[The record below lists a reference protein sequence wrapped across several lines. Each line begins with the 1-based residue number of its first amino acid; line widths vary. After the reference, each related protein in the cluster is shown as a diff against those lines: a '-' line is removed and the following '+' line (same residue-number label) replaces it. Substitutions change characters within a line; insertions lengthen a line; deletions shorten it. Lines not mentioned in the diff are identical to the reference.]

1 LFGAVSKYKLS
12 ANGMESILVN
22 TKPGDMKAV
31 FKQYT
36 GVDVTDEELETLLAS
51 KNYKEADY
59 MKVASSNNLAHNIVN
74 ILNSRTCFG
83 FTTGG
88 HTGEEVLLASYH
100 PQGDALKGHV
110 KNTDVNQYLQKVT
123 GLTTSLQELSDRIFA
138 KHGRVFA
145 GMNYSIDKKD
155 PDFPVLR
162 VKKGKNT
169 LEVKA
174 FSSVAQLNGKSFDIG
189 SVAVYIDKNDT
200 FYLPAALAE
209 KL

>member
-1 LFGAVSKYKLS
+1 
-12 ANGMESILVN
+12 
-22 TKPGDMKAV
+22 MKAV

-36 GVDVTDEELETLLAS
+36 DIDITDEELETLLAS

-59 MKVASSNNLAHNIVN
+59 MKVGTSNNLAHNIVN

-88 HTGEEVLLASYH
+88 HTGEEVLLAAYH
-100 PQGDALKGHV
+100 PQGDVLKGHV
-110 KNTDVNQYLQKVT
+110 KNTDVNEYLQKVT
-123 GLTTSLQELSDRIFA
+123 GLETSLQELSDRIFA
-138 KHGRVFA
+138 KHEQVFA
-145 GMNYSIDKKD
+145 GMKYSIDKKD
-155 PDFPVLR
+155 PDFPILR

-169 LEVKA
+169 LEIKA
-174 FSSVAQLNGKSFDIG
+174 FSSVAQLNGKPFDIG
-189 SVAVYIDKNDT
+189 SVVVYIDKNDT